1 MLLTINYIM
10 NYENFLFS
18 QLFMSHVENN
28 ETRYQELEYD
38 DMYPEVI
45 SHREFFLKS
54 KHNIDTESE
63 YDCILNYL
71 EENLPNEPS
80 IESFEGLKELR
91 DDMIKRGEMPNKQK
105 DLHQR
110 KKQYKVEGTP
120 MYVFWGGAECEGKD
134 KWIIYSD
141 DDKVMEDFEDCVGDD
156 GDYFKQIHY
165 SKDDAMKTAKD
176 SWVIIKNQPYNGLK
190 ELRKDMIKRGGSS
203 YLAEGV
209 WIMPDGS
216 LETD

>member
-1 MLLTINYIM
+1 M

-71 EENLPNEPS
+71 EENLPNNPS
-80 IESFEGLKELR
+80 IESYEGLKEIR

-110 KKQYKVEGTP
+110 KKQYKVQGTP

-141 DDKVMEDFEDCVGDD
+141 DDKVMEDF
-156 GDYFKQIHY
+156 GDYLGEDGSCFKQIHY
-165 SKDDAMKTAKD
+165 SKDDAMKTAKEA
-176 SWVIIKNQPYNGLK
+176 WVILKIQPYNGLK
-190 ELRKDMIKRGGSS
+190 ELRKDMMKRGGSS
-203 YLAEGV
+203 YLGEGV

>member
-1 MLLTINYIM
+1 
-10 NYENFLFS
+10 
-18 QLFMSHVENN
+18 MSHIENN
-28 ETRYQELEYD
+28 ETHYQELEYD
-38 DMYPEVI
+38 NMYPEVI
-45 SHREFFLKS
+45 AHRKFFLKS
-54 KHNIDTESE
+54 KHNIDSESE

-71 EENLPNEPS
+71 EENLPNNPS
-80 IESFEGLKELR
+80 IESYEGLKELR

-105 DLHQR
+105 ELHER
-110 KKQYKVEGTP
+110 KKQYKVHGTP
-120 MYVFWGGAECEGKD
+120 MYVFWGGAECEGKN
-134 KWIIYSD
+134 KWIIYCD

-203 YLAEGV
+203 YLGEGV

>member
-1 MLLTINYIM
+1 M

-18 QLFMSHVENN
+18 QLFMSYVENN

-38 DMYPEVI
+38 NMYPEVI

-80 IESFEGLKELR
+80 IESFYGLKELR
-91 DDMIKRGEMPNKQK
+91 DDMIKRGKMPNKQK

-110 KKQYKVEGTP
+110 KKQYKVQGTP

-141 DDKVMEDFEDCVGDD
+141 DDKVMEDFWDYLGDD

-165 SKDDAMKTAKD
+165 SKDDAMRTAKE

-190 ELRKDMIKRGGSS
+190 ELRKDMIKSGGSS
-203 YLAEGV
+203 YLGEGV